1 MKKSVKI
8 VLFIVIAII
17 SLVVGASLM
26 ALEMMFASYMATCVG
41 IVATLY
47 LSYMYA
53 EQ

>member
-8 VLFIVIAII
+8 VFFIVIAII

-26 ALEMMFASYMATCVG
+26 ALEMMFSSYMATCVG